1 MSCVPRGWLSPWNLV
16 KAADSK
22 VDKVGVCAH
31 KRSHFSYIAQRGVG
45 LFNQDEGEGVLNRR
59 DWIRLPR
66 RSKKR
71 PEASEVRAPV
81 LKPDHYT
88 GLARDAA
95 KRLTTSTL
103 VWMVALLGSFV
114 LVESELSKR
123 LTELSKNLSDQSS
136 LRDSIAKAS
145 PERVG
150 ELRQK
155 LQVLQANK
163 RDLGAPINFPLPGL
177 TPIPITPAL
186 APAIWLFVSCLVLS
200 HLWRLRSHAHGYLAL
215 ALAHT
220 TMPERGLPIAAPWR
234 PLLVPL
240 PTRDGREISAQHFAA
255 SYGLTNKDGL
265 RLPVIALAFCL
276 LGAQSWMLF
285 VQSNLADFLKP
296 RWFANLLWW
305 TSVASVGVTIALWWQ
320 WLRPWSVPDDVFR
333 ANGQSVR
340 HRREVMQLAFG
351 ASAMSLMAI
360 ALPRYL
366 APAMPGVRDSLR
378 PVLAGIRW
386 KPRFRL
392 SKKTGDVP
400 IKLKDGLIL
409 NPRTNTVHLALAR
422 RVFDV
427 GAERTLTTR
436 FSPLTIPELL
446 SLATAG
452 KLRLRRSHAAFFA
465 DQALRLRNGARKG
478 TSQEPADRT
487 ESPEQELNLLLVAI
501 RTDLAFKRKSD
512 RTGTVRLQPKSKDVA
527 TTPPGM
533 AEKYVNIPTVS
544 IHLYDRFAALA
555 VSSGSPKRVNELVEF
570 MRTEGLTDAFG
581 GRITKWTDQQSKWF
595 IQKSRQSTSLS

>member
-1 MSCVPRGWLSPWNLV
+1 M
-16 KAADSK
+16 
-22 VDKVGVCAH
+22 
-31 KRSHFSYIAQRGVG
+31 
-45 LFNQDEGEGVLNRR
+45 LNRR

-66 RSKKR
+66 RFKKR
-71 PEASEVRAPV
+71 QGKSEARTPA

-103 VWMVALLGSFV
+103 IWSVALLGSFV

-123 LTELSKNLSDQSS
+123 LTELSKNRSDESS
-136 LRDSIAKAS
+136 LKDSIANAS
-145 PERVG
+145 PAKLA

-177 TPIPITPAL
+177 TPVPITPAL
-186 APAIWLFVSCLVLS
+186 APAIWLFVACLVLS

-220 TMPERGLPIAAPWR
+220 PLAERGSPIAAPWR

-240 PTRDGREISAQHFAA
+240 PTRNGREISTQHFAA
-255 SYGLTNKDGL
+255 SYGLTTKDGL
-265 RLPVIALAFCL
+265 RLPVLALALCL

-285 VQSNLADFLKP
+285 VQSTLADFLKP
-296 RWFANLLWW
+296 RWFANVLWL
-305 TSVASVGVTIALWWQ
+305 TSVASVGVTLALWWQ
-320 WLRPWSVPDDVFR
+320 WLRPWSVPDDVFQ

-366 APAMPGVRDSLR
+366 APVMPGVRDSLR

-392 SKKTGDVP
+392 AKRTGDVP
-400 IKLKDGLIL
+400 IKLSDGLVL

-427 GAERTLTTR
+427 GAERTMTTR
-436 FSPLTIPELL
+436 FSPLNIPELL
-446 SLATAG
+446 SLAPAD

-465 DQALRLRNGARKG
+465 DQALRLRKGSRKG
-478 TSQEPADRT
+478 SSQEPGDGPEST
-487 ESPEQELNLLLVAI
+487 ELELNLLLIAI

-512 RTGTVRLQPKSKDVA
+512 RTRTVRRHPKSKDVA
-527 TTPPGM
+527 TAPPGM
-533 AEKYVNIPTVS
+533 AEKYFNIPTVS

-555 VSSGSPKRVNELVEF
+555 VSSGGPKRINELVEL
-570 MRTEGLTDAFG
+570 MRTEGLADAFG
-581 GRITKWTDQQSKWF
+581 GRVAKWTDQQSKWF